1 MTDMIINK
9 LPSKTWNWLKVN
21 ETKLSWD
28 MEHTTV
34 LPEENVAVKEEPVH
48 FSVQGEGE
56 YSSKKFN
63 IHAAKDEQI
72 TVYMD
77 YLPCWLRFVRK
88 GRSVPLTCSC
98 FWRFGG

>member
-1 MTDMIINK
+1 MTDMMINK

-21 ETKLSWD
+21 ETKLPWD

-77 YLPCWLRFVRK
+77 YTPENKLAVYT
-88 GRSVPLTCSC
+88 V
-98 FWRFGG
+98 

>member
-1 MTDMIINK
+1 MTDMMINK

-21 ETKLSWD
+21 ETKLPWD

-48 FSVQGEGE
+48 FSIQGQGK

-72 TVYMD
+72 TV
-77 YLPCWLRFVRK
+77 
-88 GRSVPLTCSC
+88 
-98 FWRFGG
+98 